1 MRTLDVCSTVAI
13 MVGAN
18 TLQQMYEEMV
28 TARHYEE
35 RLQEEYLEGKQPA
48 FDISAGPIPGEL
60 HLAAGHEASA
70 AGVCAHLRDDDTVTA
85 PHRPHHVA
93 ISKGVD
99 LERMTA
105 EIFGRETGLSRG
117 KGGHM
122 HLYDPDVNFACS
134 GIIAQGVP
142 PAVGAALAAKKR
154 NTDDVAVAFLG
165 EGAIDQGAF
174 LESLN
179 LAGVHDLPVVFVV
192 EDNDWAISM
201 PKERVTDVDDG
212 SQRADGFDVHR
223 ERVDVDDAVAIYEA
237 AGEAVGRARDGN
249 GPTVL
254 EVQVHRRMGHFMGD
268 PEAYRPDEDVELAR
282 ERDSIERMEGHLEE
296 HGFTGEDRAEIRER
310 AHERVEEA
318 IEWAKDQ
325 PQPDPEEAYEDVFTD
340 ELEDWP
346 ERRDRELAA
355 ADGGEE

>member
-1 MRTLDVCSTVAI
+1 MPPTAVLTD
-13 MVGAN
+13 MF
-18 TLQQMYEEMV
+18 EDMV

-60 HLAAGHEASA
+60 HLAAGHEAAA
-70 AGVCAHLRDDDTVTA
+70 AGVCQHLHDEDTVTA

-93 ISKGVD
+93 IAKGVD

-105 EIFGRETGLSRG
+105 EIFGRETGLSKG

-122 HLYDPDVNFACS
+122 HLFDPDVNFACS

-142 PAVGAALAAKKR
+142 PAVGAAMAAKKR
-154 NTDDVAVAFLG
+154 NTNDVAVAYLG
-165 EGAIDQGAF
+165 EGAINQGGF

-179 LAGVHDLPVVFVV
+179 LANVQDLPVVFVV

-201 PKERVTDVDDG
+201 PKERVTDVG
-212 SQRADGFDVHR
+212 NGARRAEGFEMPNR
-223 ERVDVDDAVAIYEA
+223 RVDHNDAVAVHA
-237 AGEAVGRARDGN
+237 AAEEAVGRARNGN
-249 GPTVL
+249 GPTLL
-254 EVQVHRRMGHFMGD
+254 EVQVHRHMGHFMGD
-268 PEAYRPDEDVELAR
+268 PETYRDDAEVEHAKGLDPIDRMADDLREYGVDDDEIAAV
-282 ERDSIERMEGHLEE
+282 
-296 HGFTGEDRAEIRER
+296 RER

-325 PQPDPEEAYEDVFTD
+325 PEPDPEQAHEDVFSNP
-340 ELEDWP
+340 EYGVVREDP
-346 ERRDRELAA
+346 ASGAA
-355 ADGGEE
+355 GGDD